1 MYGCESWTIKKA
13 EHQRTDAFK
22 MWFGEDSWE
31 YLGLQGNQSILKKI
45 NPEYSLEG
53 LMLKLK
59 LQYSG
64 HLMQR
69 AKSLEKT
76 LMLERLK
83 AGREGEDRGQDGWV
97 ASPTQW
103 TWVWANSGRW
113 WRTGKPGVHGV
124 TKSQTWPSNWTTTMN
139 QEEDHHLTMLASW
152 FWTSNL

>member
-1 MYGCESWTIKKA
+1 MPSKCGV
-13 EHQRTDAFK
+13 
-22 MWFGEDSWE
+22 GEDSWE
-31 YLGLQGNQSILKKI
+31 YLGLQGNQSILKEI

-97 ASPTQW
+97 ASLTQW

-113 WRTGKPGVHGV
+113 WRTGKPGVLQSMG
-124 TKSQTWPSNWTTTMN
+124 SQRVRCDRATEQQQWTRKKTVTWPCW
-139 QEEDHHLTMLASW
+139 HHDFGLP
-152 FWTSNL
+152 TSKSVKNKFSCL